1 MVFGAKI
8 INKLTK
14 EIDMSPRAAFDT
26 TAADIAAVMSNF
38 RQTLIRYEGQV
49 EQLIQENEALK
60 KEIENLK
67 KSAET
72 KDNK

>member
-1 MVFGAKI
+1 
-8 INKLTK
+8 
-14 EIDMSPRAAFDT
+14 MSPRAAFDT
-26 TAADIAAVMSNF
+26 AAADIAVVMSSF

-60 KEIENLK
+60 KDIENLK
-67 KSAET
+67 NQPET

>member
-1 MVFGAKI
+1 MQS
-8 INKLTK
+8 L
-14 EIDMSPRAAFDT
+14 RAVYDT
-26 TAADIAAVMSNF
+26 TTADVSAVLNNF

-67 KSAET
+67 KSGDES
-72 KDNK
+72 K

>member
-1 MVFGAKI
+1 MVKGGVMQS
-8 INKLTK
+8 L
-14 EIDMSPRAAFDT
+14 RAVYDT
-26 TAADIAAVMSNF
+26 TTADVSAVLNNF

>member
-1 MVFGAKI
+1 MVKGGVMQS
-8 INKLTK
+8 L
-14 EIDMSPRAAFDT
+14 RAVYDT
-26 TAADIAAVMSNF
+26 TAVDISAVLNNF

-49 EQLIQENEALK
+49 EQLIQENEQLK